1 MHHGAAAYASTAR
14 ITASVNPRE
23 LEASLLLKAAARIQT
38 VKDQWPGSNGELS
51 HALNYNRKL
60 WTVLTT
66 SATRPENPLPLP
78 IKNNIAN
85 LGVFIL
91 NRTIEIEIQPA
102 PEKLSILVSINR
114 NLAAGLSGRG

>member
-1 MHHGAAAYASTAR
+1 MHHGATAYASTAK
-14 ITASVNPRE
+14 ITASANPRE

-38 VKDQWPGSNGELS
+38 VKDKWPGPHGELS
-51 HALNYNRKL
+51 QALNFNRKL

-85 LGVFIL
+85 LGVFVL
-91 NRTIEIEIQPA
+91 NRSIEIEIA
-102 PEKLSILVSINR
+102 PEPDKLSILVSINR